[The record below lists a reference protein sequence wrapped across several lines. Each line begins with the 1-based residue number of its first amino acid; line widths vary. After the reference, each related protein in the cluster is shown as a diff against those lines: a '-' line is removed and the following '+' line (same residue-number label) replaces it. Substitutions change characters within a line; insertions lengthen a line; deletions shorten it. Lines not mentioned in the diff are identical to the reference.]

1 MTNKRNKPVCGTVS
15 RWGRCRTSCHF
26 LPSPCARLTIFG
38 FASDFSNLTKILR
51 RQCCLPLPCA
61 RGSTMPSGNAED
73 RSGITQSSQYLCCFS
88 AWFDCN
94 FKCRWWHN
102 YFVHCFHFCLFFQIF
117 IPAFPK
123 RFQFDSGS
131 LTKSSLFCQ
140 DQDQTSV
147 RIREP
152 NLIGGLHCLLHWVL
166 VLPEISV
173 QIIYLSF
180 D

>member
-1 MTNKRNKPVCGTVS
+1 M
-15 RWGRCRTSCHF
+15 
-26 LPSPCARLTIFG
+26 LRL
-38 FASDFSNLTKILR
+38 R
-51 RQCCLPLPCA
+51 LPLPCA

-102 YFVHCFHFCLFFQIF
+102 NFVHCFHFCLFFQIF

-123 RFQFDSGS
+123 RYQFDSGS
-131 LTKSSLFCQ
+131 LTKSSLFSQ

-180 D
+180 DYFLLHTWDCKAFVVLLCKEETCTRQGWARTWK